1 MLGVMATKKQ
11 SEPEPESV
19 PLNREQRRRE
29 KFGRAGKV
37 NKHDPFDPWPDS
49 SANPALRNVAEDE
62 AIPTDGPDETAGEPV
77 AAATETVAAP
87 KPKVS
92 RPKKG

>member
-11 SEPEPESV
+11 SEPEPELV

-49 SANPALRNVAEDE
+49 SANPALKNVAEDQ
-62 AIPTDGPDETAGEPV
+62 ATTTDGPDETAAEP
-77 AAATETVAAP
+77 AAPATEVVP
-87 KPKVS
+87 PPERKVS
-92 RPKKG
+92 RPKKA